1 MSSAGTSV
9 GAATPEMDRPA
20 PLGDHVLS
28 SLFARRVVFVHG
40 ELTSDKASE
49 TAAALLTLDALGDE
63 HVELRL
69 QAPTGSWEAA
79 GVLIDVID
87 VLGVPVHTV
96 ALGIV
101 GGGAVGVLAAGRR
114 RSIAP
119 HARLHLRHPD
129 TSASGRP
136 GDIARTVDAQTS
148 LQAEFQRLLAERT
161 GRSVL
166 EIDEEW
172 SRGGYL
178 DAPSAI
184 ALGYA
189 DSLSV

>member
-1 MSSAGTSV
+1 M
-9 GAATPEMDRPA
+9 AAQA
-20 PLGDHVLS
+20 PFGDQVRS
-28 SLFARRVVFVHG
+28 SLFARRVVLVHG

-69 QAPTGSWEAA
+69 QVPMASWEAA

-87 VLGVPVHTV
+87 VLGVPVHTIG
-96 ALGIV
+96 LGLV
-101 GGGAVGVLAAGRR
+101 GGGAVGVLAAGAHRAV
-114 RSIAP
+114 SP

-136 GDIARTVDAQTS
+136 GEIARMVEAQTS

-161 GRSVL
+161 GRPVL
-166 EIDEEW
+166 EIEEEW
-172 SRGGYL
+172 GRGGYL

>member
-1 MSSAGTSV
+1 MTS
-9 GAATPEMDRPA
+9 GAPF
-20 PLGDHVLS
+20 GDQVLS
-28 SLFARRVVFVHG
+28 SLFARRVVFLQG

-87 VLGVPVHTV
+87 VLGVPVHTI
-96 ALGIV
+96 ALGVV
-101 GGGAVGVLAAGRR
+101 GGGAVGVLAAGSR

-129 TSASGRP
+129 TSATGRP
-136 GDIARTVDAQTS
+136 GDITRTIDAHRA

-161 GRSVL
+161 GRPEL
-166 EIDEEW
+166 EIEEEW
-172 SRGGYL
+172 GRGGYL

>member
-1 MSSAGTSV
+1 M
-9 GAATPEMDRPA
+9 AAQTPF
-20 PLGDHVLS
+20 GDQVLS
-28 SLFARRVVFVHG
+28 SLFARRIVFVHG

-69 QAPTGSWEAA
+69 QAATGAWEAA

-96 ALGIV
+96 ALGLV
-101 GGGAVGVLAAGRR
+101 GGGVVGVLAAGSH
-114 RSIAP
+114 RSISP

-136 GDIARTVDAQTS
+136 GDISRSIEAQTS
-148 LQAEFQRLLAERT
+148 LQAEFLRLLAERT
-161 GRSVL
+161 GRPLL
-166 EIDEEW
+166 EIEQEW
-172 SRGGYL
+172 GHGRYL
-178 DAPSAI
+178 DAPSAL
-184 ALGYA
+184 ALGYVDA
-189 DSLSV
+189 LAA

>member
-1 MSSAGTSV
+1 MSSQ
-9 GAATPEMDRPA
+9 PA
-20 PLGDHVLS
+20 FGDQVLS
-28 SLFARRVVFVHG
+28 SLFARRIVLLHG
-40 ELTSDKASE
+40 DLSSDRASE

-69 QAPTGSWEAA
+69 QVPSASWEAA
-79 GVLIDVID
+79 GVVIDVID

-96 ALGIV
+96 GLGLV
-101 GGGAVGVLAAGRR
+101 GGGAVGILAAGAQRAV
-114 RSIAP
+114 SP

-129 TSASGRP
+129 TEASGRP
-136 GDIARTVDAQTS
+136 AELSRTVEAQTA
-148 LQAEFQRLLAERT
+148 LQAEFERLLAERT
-161 GRSVL
+161 GRPVA
-166 EIDEEW
+166 EIAQEW
-172 SRGGYL
+172 AVGGFL

>member
-1 MSSAGTSV
+1 VT
-9 GAATPEMDRPA
+9 AAQPA
-20 PLGDHVLS
+20 FGDQVLS
-28 SLFARRVVFVHG
+28 SLFARRIVLVHG
-40 ELTSDKASE
+40 DLTSDRASE

-69 QAPTGSWEAA
+69 QAPTASWEAA

-96 ALGIV
+96 ALSIV
-101 GGGAVGVLAAGRR
+101 GGGAVGVLAAGAR

-136 GDIARTVDAQTS
+136 GDISRAVDAQTS
-148 LQAEFQRLLAERT
+148 LQAEFHRLLAERT
-161 GRSVL
+161 GRPES
-166 EIDEEW
+166 EIEEEW
-172 SRGGYL
+172 RVGGYL

>member
-1 MSSAGTSV
+1 VAQ
-9 GAATPEMDRPA
+9 PA
-20 PLGDHVLS
+20 FGDQVLS
-28 SLFARRVVFVHG
+28 SLFARRIVLVHG
-40 ELTSDKASE
+40 ELTSDRASE
-49 TAAALLTLDALGDE
+49 VAAALLTLDALGDE

-96 ALGIV
+96 ALGTV
-101 GGGAVGVLAAGRR
+101 GGGVVGVLAVGSR
-114 RSIAP
+114 RSVAP

-129 TSASGRP
+129 TTASGRP
-136 GDIARTVDAQTS
+136 GDIARTVEAHAA
-148 LQAEFQRLLAERT
+148 LQDEFHRLLAERT
-161 GRSVL
+161 GRPL
-166 EIDEEW
+166 IEIEEEW
-172 SRGGYL
+172 ARGGYL

-189 DSLSV
+189 DSLAV